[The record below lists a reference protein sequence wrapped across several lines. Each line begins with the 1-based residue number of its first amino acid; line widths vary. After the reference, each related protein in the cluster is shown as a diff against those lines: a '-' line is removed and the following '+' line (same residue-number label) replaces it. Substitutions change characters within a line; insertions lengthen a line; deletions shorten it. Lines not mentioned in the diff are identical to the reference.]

1 MHFKDMKWYMKALMG
16 FLVLL
21 LSPFLLLAI
30 IAMLATA
37 IIAPIFEI
45 PHYKRSTYHR
55 TFGEKYSWLITR
67 TARFR
72 VFRRLR
78 RHRPDIAFP
87 PTVKDRFV
95 CCTCG
100 TTLIYFGIFD
110 RFVYDTEEGCWC
122 AAISESDEPR
132 ELNELLAAC
141 PFAPDK
147 EKYPTTDVK
156 ILASAALFYE
166 ENAYRAL
173 DDPRFI
179 VYKSYKDL
187 KKKLME
193 L

>member
-16 FLVLL
+16 FLVFL

-30 IAMLATA
+30 IAMLSCA
-37 IIAPIFEI
+37 IIMPLFEI
-45 PHYKRSTYHR
+45 PYYHR
-55 TFGEKYSWLITR
+55 SAYHHTFGEKYSWMITR

-72 VFRRLR
+72 IFRRLR

-87 PTVKDRFV
+87 PTGRDRFV

-110 RFVYDTEEGCWC
+110 RFVYDAETGHWC
-122 AAISESDEPR
+122 AATAESDEPK
-132 ELNELLAAC
+132 ELNELLATC
-141 PFAPDK
+141 PFAPDG

-156 ILASAALFYE
+156 ILVSATLFYE

-179 VYKSYKDL
+179 VYKNYKEL
-187 KKKLME
+187 KKKIME

>member
-1 MHFKDMKWYMKALMG
+1 MHFKDMKWYTKVLMG

-45 PHYKRSTYHR
+45 PHYRRSTYHR

-67 TARFR
+67 TERFR
-72 VFRRLR
+72 VFGRLR

-110 RFVYDTEEGCWC
+110 RFVYNTEEGRWC
-122 AAISESDEPR
+122 AATAESDEPR
-132 ELNELLAAC
+132 DLSELLAAC
-141 PFAPDK
+141 PFAPDG

-156 ILASAALFYE
+156 ILASASLFYE
-166 ENAYRAL
+166 ENAHRAL
-173 DDPRFI
+173 EDERFI
-179 VYKSYKDL
+179 VYKNYKDL
-187 KKKLME
+187 KKKIME